1 MPNDLY
7 GASISPGNMGVS
19 VTLNSK
25 NCELSRREWMAG
37 VSIEIIAIFDNNAN
51 EDHKYV
57 PDYSKV
63 F

>member
-1 MPNDLY
+1 M
-7 GASISPGNMGVS
+7 
-19 VTLNSK
+19 TLSSK
-25 NCELSRREWMAG
+25 NCELSLREWKAG
-37 VSIEIIAIFDNNAN
+37 VPIEITAIFDNNVN